1 MIITIRIHAPDPFVS
16 VSIVVLVM
24 GQCVSPSMRL
34 RIEPLWLSG
43 RRAYDLPANSPVS
56 PRTQQAFPGGPPP
69 ALHLP
74 QGLSAR
80 HWRAT
85 VGGYGIYG
93 WQALEN
99 MSE

>member
-1 MIITIRIHAPDPFVS
+1 MTS
-16 VSIVVLVM
+16 
-24 GQCVSPSMRL
+24 SPTQPYHHVPSR
-34 RIEPLWLSG
+34 P
-43 RRAYDLPANSPVS
+43 SPE
-56 PRTQQAFPGGPPP
+56 A
-69 ALHLP
+69 LP
-74 QGLSAR
+74 QLSTFPKGLFAR